1 MINSGREWDWMDD
14 YVDKEYNFI
23 VEAIESG
30 IVVGVKRY
38 TSKTHGIHTLFPATQ
53 RKPTRYVGK

>member
-1 MINSGREWDWMDD
+1 MINSGREWDWMDN

-30 IVVGVKRY
+30 IVVG
-38 TSKTHGIHTLFPATQ
+38 
-53 RKPTRYVGK
+53 